1 MQDFIDE
8 ACELF
13 EDGLHINNV
22 DYSVEIVGFSF
33 DTPARAFIKCVKG
46 HQSFYACE
54 RCVTKRKTV
63 NKKRVYPS
71 RNAAF
76 RTKLSFRRQ
85 SQSQHHVGLSPL
97 THLPNFDPIK
107 CIFIESLHLRDL
119 GVQKWL
125 LDQWL
130 PTKKKKQRQARLCKT
145 KIKSLKSALIEVSK
159 GISAEFQRKTLN
171 LDELTYWKGTQF
183 RFFLL
188 YCGVIIMR
196 DILLFNN
203 YRHYRS
209 LVVAFSVLS
218 DSNLATQNSNF
229 ARDLLHQ
236 FFYLLPSFYGKD
248 SQVMNNHNLIHIAD
262 DVDFMKEPLP
272 NYSAYC
278 FENFLGY

>member
-97 THLPNFDPIK
+97 THLPNFDRSVNMP
-107 CIFIESLHLRDL
+107 
-119 GVQKWL
+119 
-125 LDQWL
+125 
-130 PTKKKKQRQARLCKT
+130 KT
-145 KIKSLKSALIEVSK
+145 AS
-159 GISAEFQRKTLN
+159 
-171 LDELTYWKGTQF
+171 D
-183 RFFLL
+183 
-188 YCGVIIMR
+188 
-196 DILLFNN
+196 NN
-203 YRHYRS
+203 RASYNY
-209 LVVAFSVLS
+209 FSS
-218 DSNLATQNSNF
+218 C
-229 ARDLLHQ
+229 
-236 FFYLLPSFYGKD
+236 D
-248 SQVMNNHNLIHIAD
+248 SQHA
-262 DVDFMKEPLP
+262 
-272 NYSAYC
+272 
-278 FENFLGY
+278 